1 MRILWVGP
9 NFLHPTT
16 KGGQIRTLET
26 LREMHQRHEIHYVAF
41 ADPRHP
47 EGVERSGEYSS
58 RSYPFPLRLADQR
71 SSAFLW
77 DLLGGLVSPVPVA
90 VRRFQSKEMQR
101 FITEALQSGRY
112 DCIVC
117 DFLAVAENFSDLQRV
132 VLFQHNVESI
142 IWRRRAEQAGL
153 PQRAYL
159 ALQARRMDAY
169 ESRICRESR
178 GVIAVSEEDASIMRD
193 RFGLPPERVRAVP
206 TGVNVDY
213 FKRPETPPARSAD
226 LVFVGSMDWMPNED
240 GVQFF
245 VREVLPL
252 IQLQRRDCS
261 VCLVGRNPSVSI
273 RKLAAA
279 TPGLVVTGTVPDVR
293 PYLWGARASIVPLRI
308 GGGTRLKIYE
318 SAAAGV
324 PVISTQVGAE
334 GLQLENGKECLLAD
348 SPQDFA
354 AACLRILNEAELR
367 ESLAAAAFK
376 LVSSRFSWRVVASQF
391 EDALRALAGQERPD
405 G

>member
-26 LREMHQRHEIHYVAF
+26 LRELHQRHEIHYAAF
-41 ADPRHP
+41 TDPKHP
-47 EGVERSGEYSS
+47 EGIERSAEYSS
-58 RSYPFPLRLADQR
+58 RSYPFHLRLADKR
-71 SSAFLW
+71 SPAFLG
-77 DLLGGLVSPVPVA
+77 DLLGGLISPVPVA
-90 VRRFQSKEMQR
+90 VKRFHTEEMSR
-101 FITEALQSGRY
+101 FAAEALQAGRY
-112 DCIVC
+112 DCVVC
-117 DFLAVAENFSDLQRV
+117 DFLAVAENFSQRQHV

-142 IWRRRAEQAGL
+142 IWRRRAEQAGV

-169 ESRICRESR
+169 ERRVCRESQ

-193 RFGLPPERVRAVP
+193 RFGLAPERVRAVP
-206 TGVNVDY
+206 TGVDVEY
-213 FKRPETPPARSAD
+213 FQPRGTPPPPSAD

-252 IQLQRRDCS
+252 IRLHRRDCS
-261 VCLVGRNPSVSI
+261 VSVVGRNPSASI

-324 PVISTQVGAE
+324 PVISTRVGAE
-334 GLQLENGKECLLAD
+334 GLPLESGKECLLAD

-354 AACLRILNEAELR
+354 AACLRILNESELR
-367 ESLAAAAFK
+367 ENLAAAAFN
-376 LVSSRFSWRVVASQF
+376 LVSSRFSWHVVASQF
-391 EDALRALAGQERPD
+391 EDALLALAGRE
-405 G
+405 GSHG